1 MLWGLWLRLHLLH
14 LLRLLRL
21 PERIPPSEST
31 LLRNSISR
39 SQWLNKN
46 LVRLLINS
54 YYLQKIS
61 LIIIRISERHSIK
74 YLLIFFQESMFELLV
89 KMAQEKVL

>member
-1 MLWGLWLRLHLLH
+1 MLWGLWLRLHLQH

-39 SQWLNKN
+39 SQWLNKK

-61 LIIIRISERHSIK
+61 LIIIRIS
-74 YLLIFFQESMFELLV
+74 
-89 KMAQEKVL
+89 

>member
-1 MLWGLWLRLHLLH
+1 MLWGLWLRLHLQH

-46 LVRLLINS
+46 
-54 YYLQKIS
+54 
-61 LIIIRISERHSIK
+61 
-74 YLLIFFQESMFELLV
+74 
-89 KMAQEKVL
+89 